1 MDLIE
6 HFMNKNN
13 KNINPSYSIKYLYN
27 RKFPYFNNNINNINR
42 ESFKNFHINKSL
54 PKIKSVSTSNIH
66 KKYYNKNLFNSLD
79 QMQKKSD
86 KIIFNN
92 IPNSSILKLNNNILS
107 IKKSALLG
115 IKIKPKYNFRNF
127 QNFSNENYSSSEF
140 VPKNSINYLNE
151 DINKEKKEK
160 PKKINSLIKNEH
172 QKEFVKTVNIYFKNN
187 FRNNE
192 IVDENNNKKE
202 ENIIHKTTSMFMTG
216 MNFLMPNHLKNK
228 NKEKNEN
235 NDIGTNM
242 ENNENNDNLENK
254 QKNINYNYLSFKDLL
269 KHIEENKKKI
279 IDNQNDIE
287 NMIITVKDTH
297 NEIWKCNH
305 WKK

>member
-1 MDLIE
+1 
-6 HFMNKNN
+6 MNKNN

-27 RKFPYFNNNINNINR
+27 RKLPYFNNNINNINR

-79 QMQKKSD
+79 QIQKKSD

-140 VPKNSINYLNE
+140 IPKNSINYLNE

-192 IVDENNNKKE
+192 IVDDNNNKKE

-216 MNFLMPNHLKNK
+216 MNFLMPNHHKNK

>member
-1 MDLIE
+1 
-6 HFMNKNN
+6 
-13 KNINPSYSIKYLYN
+13 
-27 RKFPYFNNNINNINR
+27 
-42 ESFKNFHINKSL
+42 
-54 PKIKSVSTSNIH
+54 
-66 KKYYNKNLFNSLD
+66 
-79 QMQKKSD
+79 
-86 KIIFNN
+86 
-92 IPNSSILKLNNNILS
+92 
-107 IKKSALLG
+107 
-115 IKIKPKYNFRNF
+115 
-127 QNFSNENYSSSEF
+127 
-140 VPKNSINYLNE
+140 
-151 DINKEKKEK
+151 
-160 PKKINSLIKNEH
+160 
-172 QKEFVKTVNIYFKNN
+172 
-187 FRNNE
+187 
-192 IVDENNNKKE
+192 
-202 ENIIHKTTSMFMTG
+202 MFMTG